1 MKGTVT
7 VSDDGS
13 ALEFRDNDW
22 HVVQTYAHGDNVTIW
37 DGGGWVQG
45 IVVASPGLW
54 RIQTGR
60 SDLRVIDCPNP
71 PACFVGRL

>member
-7 VSDDGS
+7 VSDGGS

-37 DGGGWVQG
+37 DGGGWV
-45 IVVASPGLW
+45 
-54 RIQTGR
+54 
-60 SDLRVIDCPNP
+60 
-71 PACFVGRL
+71 